1 MNNANNNIMNKG
13 ILQSHQAPGSTN
25 TSSHQAPGV
34 TINSDFRP
42 DAVGDEGTHEV
53 GSQFPVT
60 NREAVKETNRDAI
73 KDWIKS
79 NAVDVVIQF
88 QSRSDA
94 ITRKHMVFTPSFP
107 SRTARRG
114 SGASIRNNYAK
125 PIIVPIGSHPVDAIE
140 TERRLLEHFLPFIR
154 HKLHCSPHMLYIVE
168 DYGSKK
174 PHATIFLGN
183 LHMKH
188 VTNALFLNAAR
199 AAHLTIGEYQDMPFI
214 KYCAQYRHHFA
225 RTISYSM
232 KSLHGDAF
240 LENTQQMLNSSDV
253 WGMSPALLN
262 RFRKQAGLAPLNVQR
277 DAARQHSTPRVRY
290 ANISHD
296 LVRYGGWK

>member
-60 NREAVKETNRDAI
+60 NREAVKETNREAV

-107 SRTARRG
+107 SRN
-114 SGASIRNNYAK
+114 NNYPR
-125 PIIVPIGSHPVDAIE
+125 PIIVRTGSHPVDAIE

-225 RTISYSM
+225 RTTSYSL
-232 KSLHGDAF
+232 KSLGGDAF
-240 LENTQQMLNSSDV
+240 LEHTEQMLNSSDV

-262 RFRKQAGLAPLNVQR
+262 RFRKQAGLAPLNIQR
-277 DAARQHSTPRVRY
+277 DAARQHSAPRVRY

>member
-1 MNNANNNIMNKG
+1 MNNANNEIMNKG
-13 ILQSHQAPGSTN
+13 ILQSHQASGSTN
-25 TSSHQAPGV
+25 NSSHQAPGM
-34 TINSDFRP
+34 TNNSDFRP

-53 GSQFPVT
+53 GSQFPAT
-60 NREAVKETNRDAI
+60 HREAVKETNRDAI

-94 ITRKHMVFTPSFP
+94 ITQTRMVFTPSFQ
-107 SRTARRG
+107 SRN
-114 SGASIRNNYAK
+114 SNNFPK

-154 HKLHCSPHMLYIVE
+154 HKLHCSPHMLYVVE

-199 AAHLTIGEYQDMPFI
+199 AAHLTIGEYQDQHFI
-214 KYCAQYRHHFA
+214 RYCAQYRHHFA

-232 KSLHGDAF
+232 KSLHGNAF
-240 LENTQQMLNSSDV
+240 LEDTQQMLNSSDV

-296 LVRYGGWK
+296 LVRYGAWK

>member
-1 MNNANNNIMNKG
+1 
-13 ILQSHQAPGSTN
+13 
-25 TSSHQAPGV
+25 
-34 TINSDFRP
+34 
-42 DAVGDEGTHEV
+42 
-53 GSQFPVT
+53 
-60 NREAVKETNRDAI
+60 
-73 KDWIKS
+73 
-79 NAVDVVIQF
+79 
-88 QSRSDA
+88 
-94 ITRKHMVFTPSFP
+94 
-107 SRTARRG
+107 
-114 SGASIRNNYAK
+114 
-125 PIIVPIGSHPVDAIE
+125 
-140 TERRLLEHFLPFIR
+140 
-154 HKLHCSPHMLYIVE
+154 MLYVVE

-199 AAHLTIGEYQDMPFI
+199 AAHLTIGEYQGMPFI

-225 RTISYSM
+225 RTMSYSL
-232 KSLHGDAF
+232 KSLGGDAF

-290 ANISHD
+290 VDISRD

>member
-1 MNNANNNIMNKG
+1 MNNANNDTMNKG

-25 TSSHQAPGV
+25 TSSHQAPGM
-34 TINSDFRP
+34 TNTSDFRP
-42 DAVGDEGTHEV
+42 DAVGDEGPHEV

-73 KDWIKS
+73 KDWIQS

-94 ITRKHMVFTPSFP
+94 ITQTRMEFKPAFQS
-107 SRTARRG
+107 
-114 SGASIRNNYAK
+114 RNNNYPR
-125 PIIVPIGSHPVDAIE
+125 PIIVRTGSHPVDAIE

-154 HKLHCSPHMLYIVE
+154 HKLHCSPHMLYVVE
-168 DYGSKK
+168 DYGAKNA
-174 PHATIFLGN
+174 HATIFLGN

-199 AAHLTIGEYQDMPFI
+199 AAHLTIGEYQDIPFI

-277 DAARQHSTPRVRY
+277 DAARQHSAPRVRY
-290 ANISHD
+290 ANISRD
-296 LVRYGGWK
+296 LVRYGAWK

>member
-1 MNNANNNIMNKG
+1 MNNVNQAI
-13 ILQSHQAPGSTN
+13 IQSRNTGSTN
-25 TSSHQAPGV
+25 
-34 TINSDFRP
+34 ISDFRP

-60 NREAVKETNRDAI
+60 NREAVK
-73 KDWIKS
+73 DWIKS

-94 ITRKHMVFTPSFP
+94 ITQTRMEFKPAFRS
-107 SRTARRG
+107 
-114 SGASIRNNYAK
+114 RNNNYPR
-125 PIIVPIGSHPVDAIE
+125 PIIVPMGSHPVDAIE

-154 HKLHCSPHMLYIVE
+154 HKLHCSPHMLYVVE

-199 AAHLTIGEYQDMPFI
+199 AAHLTIGEYQDTPFI
-214 KYCAQYRHHFA
+214 RYCARYRHHLA
-225 RTISYSM
+225 GTISYSL
-232 KSLHGDAF
+232 KSLGGDAF
-240 LENTQQMLNSSDV
+240 LEHTEQMLSSSDV

-290 ANISHD
+290 VDISHD

>member
-1 MNNANNNIMNKG
+1 MNNVNQAI
-13 ILQSHQAPGSTN
+13 IQSRNTGSTN
-25 TSSHQAPGV
+25 
-34 TINSDFRP
+34 ISDFRP

-60 NREAVKETNRDAI
+60 NREAVK
-73 KDWIKS
+73 DWIKS

-94 ITRKHMVFTPSFP
+94 ITQTRMEFKPAFRS
-107 SRTARRG
+107 
-114 SGASIRNNYAK
+114 RNNNYPR
-125 PIIVPIGSHPVDAIE
+125 PIIVPMGSHPVDAIE
-140 TERRLLEHFLPFIR
+140 TERRLLEHFLPFLR
-154 HKLHCSPHMLYIVE
+154 HKLHCSPHMAYIVE

-199 AAHLTIGEYQDMPFI
+199 FAHLTIGEYQDQHFI
-214 KYCAQYRHHFA
+214 RYCAQYRHHFA
-225 RTISYSM
+225 RTISYSL

-240 LENTQQMLNSSDV
+240 LEHTEQMLNSSDV

-290 ANISHD
+290 VDISHD
-296 LVRYGGWK
+296 MVRYGGWK

>member
-1 MNNANNNIMNKG
+1 MNNANNDTMNKG
-13 ILQSHQAPGSTN
+13 RFQSHQ
-25 TSSHQAPGV
+25 TSGMTH
-34 TINSDFRP
+34 TSDFRP

-60 NREAVKETNRDAI
+60 NREAVK
-73 KDWIKS
+73 DWIKS

-94 ITRKHMVFTPSFP
+94 ITQTRMEFKPAFP
-107 SRTARRG
+107 SRN
-114 SGASIRNNYAK
+114 NNYPR
-125 PIIVPIGSHPVDAIE
+125 PIIVPMGSHPVDAIE
-140 TERRLLEHFLPFIR
+140 TERRLLEHFLPFLR
-154 HKLHCSPHMLYIVE
+154 HKLHCSPHMAYIVE

-214 KYCAQYRHHFA
+214 RYCAQYKHHFA
-225 RTISYSM
+225 RTISYSL
-232 KSLHGDAF
+232 KSLHGNAF
-240 LENTQQMLNSSDV
+240 LEDTEQMLNSSDV

-277 DAARQHSTPRVRY
+277 DAARQHSTRPQGIRY